1 MRTKGLEQDEPD
13 RDLFHEKKAGICSL
27 IFSNEGFSGT

>member
-13 RDLFHEKKAGICSL
+13 RDLFHEKKAGIL
-27 IFSNEGFSGT
+27 FLDLFK